1 MPGWPAFIIFG
12 ASVPLMKYRFW
23 CCLWCV
29 ICLSAVNPVR
39 AQFSAGLGGTLGY
52 PFFLNKEGYYNRP
65 YIGGHAWISYEPQG
79 SRLYPSLLFSIFS
92 LQLPVTNAYIDN
104 LNISVGE
111 KELKLNLNYK
121 LTDDEAASFVLSG
134 GIGVAYINP
143 TASGVDIGPQ
153 SSPLELVDSGRNF
166 YYPQINFGLQ
176 YIRHLSRQY
185 PIYGVLHAN
194 LAYTHIFE
202 QKQRYYLRYGTG
214 SAPANIKG
222 ELILPSAFVTIAYR
236 FGERY

>member
-1 MPGWPAFIIFG
+1 MLQRLVRMVLLMAGLG
-12 ASVPLMKYRFW
+12 LETPLH
-23 CCLWCV
+23 
-29 ICLSAVNPVR
+29 
-39 AQFSAGLGGTLGY
+39 AQFSAGLGAAVGY

-65 YIGGHAWISYEPQG
+65 YIGGHAWISYEPPG
-79 SRLYPSLLFSIFS
+79 SKVYPSLLFSIFS

-104 LNISVGE
+104 LNTSVGE
-111 KELKLNLNYK
+111 KELRLNLNYK
-121 LTDDEAASFVLSG
+121 LTDEEDAYFVLSG

-143 TASGVDIGPQ
+143 AAGGVDIGPKT
-153 SSPLELVDSGRNF
+153 SPLLLTDSGKTF
-166 YYPQINFGLQ
+166 FYPQINFGLQ
-176 YIRHLSRQY
+176 YIRRISNRY

-222 ELILPSAFVTIAYR
+222 ELILPSGFITVAYR
-236 FGERY
+236 FGQRSY